1 MPKKTDKKI
10 NFQVKMIASLPQ
22 EEKEAIDTMIIADI
36 AYDAIISLLYIL
48 KDDEIYKSLMLGILK
63 RQTKNHI
70 VLTIWKNLTKEQID
84 HLKNMIDQSSV
95 TMPEIPTDDVIIE
108 FALMYPELMA
118 KVRKSLSIFFKDF
131 IEEFNALNAA

>member
-1 MPKKTDKKI
+1 MPKKNAKKI
-10 NFQVKMIASLPQ
+10 DFQVKMIASLPQ

-36 AYDAIISLLYIL
+36 AYDAVISRLDIL
-48 KDDEIYKSLMLGILK
+48 KDDELYKALMLGILK

-95 TMPEIPTDDVIIE
+95 TMPEISTDDVIIE

-131 IEEFNALNAA
+131 IEEFNALNTA

>member
-1 MPKKTDKKI
+1 MPKKTGRKI
-10 NFQVKMIASLPQ
+10 DFQVKTIANLPQ
-22 EEKEAIDTMIIADI
+22 EDKEAIDTMIIADI
-36 AYDAIISLLYIL
+36 AYDAVISRLDIS
-48 KDDEIYKSLMLGILK
+48 KDDELYKALMLGVLK

-70 VLTIWKNLTKEQID
+70 VLTIWKNLTKEQIA

-95 TMPEIPTDDVIIE
+95 TMPEISTDDVIIE

-131 IEEFNALNAA
+131 IVEFNALNAA

>member
-10 NFQVKMIASLPQ
+10 DFQVKMIDSLPQ

-36 AYDAIISLLYIL
+36 AYDAVISRLDIS
-48 KDDEIYKSLMLGILK
+48 KDDELYKALMLGILK

-70 VLTIWKNLTKEQID
+70 VLTIWKNLTKEQIG
-84 HLKNMIDQSSV
+84 HLKNMIDQSCV
-95 TMPEIPTDDVIIE
+95 TMPEISTDDVIIE

-118 KVRKSLSIFFKDF
+118 KIRKNLSIFFKDF
-131 IEEFNALNAA
+131 ITEFNALNAA

>member
-10 NFQVKMIASLPQ
+10 DFQVKMIDSLPQ

-36 AYDAIISLLYIL
+36 AYDAVISRLDIS
-48 KDDEIYKSLMLGILK
+48 KDDELYKALMLGILK

-70 VLTIWKNLTKEQID
+70 VLTIWKNLTKEQIE
-84 HLKNMIDQSSV
+84 HLKNMIDQSCV
-95 TMPEIPTDDVIIE
+95 TMPEISTDDVIIE

-118 KVRKSLSIFFKDF
+118 KIRKNLSIFFKDF
-131 IEEFNALNAA
+131 ITEFNALNAA

>member
-1 MPKKTDKKI
+1 MPKKNAKKI
-10 NFQVKMIASLPQ
+10 DFQVKMIASLPQ

-36 AYDAIISLLYIL
+36 AYDAVISRLDIL
-48 KDDEIYKSLMLGILK
+48 KDDELYKALMLGILK

-95 TMPEIPTDDVIIE
+95 TMPEISTDDVIIE
-108 FALMYPELMA
+108 FVLMYPELMA

-131 IEEFNALNAA
+131 IEEFNALNTA

>member
-1 MPKKTDKKI
+1 MPKKTGRKI
-10 NFQVKMIASLPQ
+10 DFQIKTIANLSQ

-36 AYDAIISLLYIL
+36 AYDAVISRLDISKNDELY
-48 KDDEIYKSLMLGILK
+48 KALMLGILK

-70 VLTIWKNLTKEQID
+70 VLTIWKNLTKEQIV

-95 TMPEIPTDDVIIE
+95 TMPEISTDDVIIE
-108 FALMYPELMA
+108 FALMYPELMT

-131 IEEFNALNAA
+131 ITEFNTLNAV